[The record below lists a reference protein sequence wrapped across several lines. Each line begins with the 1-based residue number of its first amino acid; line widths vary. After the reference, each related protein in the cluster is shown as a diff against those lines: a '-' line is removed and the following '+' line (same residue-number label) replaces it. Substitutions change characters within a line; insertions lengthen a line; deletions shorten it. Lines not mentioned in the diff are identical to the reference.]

1 MVPKVRAAF
10 TTCNERIKPGDVIET
25 SDKQHHKVSQIL
37 LINENLVILE
47 TNQYRER
54 ILNNSLARVN
64 PVYGELCGS
73 RSYIYFPSLF
83 WRNVSPVDL
92 YPENKETVYGK
103 LNELLYDSI
112 RRWELK

>member
-1 MVPKVRAAF
+1 MVQKVRAAF
-10 TTCNERIKPGDVIET
+10 TTWNERIKPGDVIET
-25 SDKQHHKVSQIL
+25 SDKQHHKVCQIL

-73 RSYIYFPSLF
+73 RSYIP
-83 WRNVSPVDL
+83 VSAFIRKRTLKV
-92 YPENKETVYGK
+92 EG
-103 LNELLYDSI
+103 NEYILLSQ
-112 RRWELK
+112 RKKKCH